1 MNRFEENQPGP
12 PKPTLEVLRK
22 PAFKRRKPYLRLVAV
37 GVLLLAFVNSV
48 DVLIDLLRGH
58 FVQTREVARF
68 PLKPGRQE
76 FGPVMLEP
84 GMRGGEV
91 RVEAVSKDA
100 RSMRLTGRVELR
112 SAFDRPFHS
121 TDLKVEKGYPVRNI
135 LGFFSRQSRQ
145 VEAYSVMVPYWG
157 PLFMTWDIETLE
169 GADEV
174 WVTVSQFE
182 SKATLGRSTRI
193 RTFEEAVAQ
202 LPAGSPGRMEALRF
216 LKYWWWK
223 NADTPEVLRQ
233 TLEAVYAPAAHAR
246 RYYRTSEPVWVE
258 MDTPPFE
265 LLQGFGGPFTLSGGV
280 CVNQG
285 ARRTLFTM
293 RSLDD
298 IRLPVRMDVTSLM
311 GGPRDQASEITPF
324 WVLDRYTAGTSAT
337 QAIAWSVE
345 WQGKAVPVSVVEAL
359 PAGVPPVESGVEVD
373 RQMQACVRSEIR
385 QASRQDGEGATGL
398 VCSIVAETSLPLT
411 LHHEVCVSGAGG
423 QLTSIGT
430 VTIGQGETGRRD
442 LHFNATPEL
451 VAAQDFWIAL
461 RPSLDP
467 LPQGLDAKRLW
478 GGSLSMESSSAGA
491 KRGAEGR
498 TEGVSLDGGS

>member
-12 PKPTLEVLRK
+12 SKPTLEVLRK

-37 GVLLLAFVNSV
+37 GVLLLALVNSV
-48 DVLIDLLRGH
+48 DVLIDLLRGN
-58 FVQTREVARF
+58 FIQTREVARF
-68 PLKPGRQE
+68 PLKLGRQE
-76 FGPVMLEP
+76 FGPVTLEP

-100 RSMRLTGRVELR
+100 RRVRLIGRVDLR
-112 SAFDRPFHS
+112 SAFDRPFHQA
-121 TDLKVEKGYPVRNI
+121 DLKVEKAYPVRNI
-135 LGFFSRQSRQ
+135 LNFLSSQSHR

-157 PLFMTWDIETLE
+157 PLFMTWDVETLE

-182 SKATLGRSTRI
+182 SKVTLGRSARI
-193 RTFEEAVAQ
+193 RTFEDAVAQ

-223 NADTPEVLRQ
+223 NTDDPDAMRQ
-233 TLEAVYAPAAHAR
+233 TLEAVYTPAAHAR
-246 RYYRTSEPVWVE
+246 RYYRASEPVWVE

-265 LLQGFGGPFTLSGGV
+265 LLQGFGGPFALSGGV
-280 CVNQG
+280 CVDEG

-298 IRLPVRMDVTSLM
+298 IRLPARMDVANMM
-311 GGPRDQASEITPF
+311 GVRDQASGIAPF
-324 WVLDRYTAGTSAT
+324 WILDHYKTDSSGTQT
-337 QAIAWSVE
+337 IAWSVE
-345 WQGKAVPVSVVEAL
+345 WQGKAIPVSVVEAL
-359 PAGVPPVESGVEVD
+359 PTGVPAVESGVEVD

-398 VCSIVAETSLPLT
+398 MCSIVAQTSLPLT

-423 QLTSIGT
+423 QLTPIGT

-442 LHFNATPEL
+442 LHFNATPDL

-467 LPQGLDAKRLW
+467 LPEGLESRRLW
-478 GGSLSMESSSAGA
+478 GGSLSMESSSAGV
-491 KRGAEGR
+491 KRGAEGGG
-498 TEGVSLDGGS
+498 EGVSPDGGS